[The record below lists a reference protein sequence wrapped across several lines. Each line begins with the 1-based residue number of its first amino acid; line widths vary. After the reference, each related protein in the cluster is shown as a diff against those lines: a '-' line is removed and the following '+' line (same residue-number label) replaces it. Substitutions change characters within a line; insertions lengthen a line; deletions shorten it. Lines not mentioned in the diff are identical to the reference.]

1 MDFLNTMTDAQFAFW
16 YGAALLV
23 VILAYGFVAVAID
36 HRNERRWKEKRRRV
50 IFASR
55 RVQ

>member
-1 MDFLNTMTDAQFAFW
+1 MDFLNTMTDAQFVFW
-16 YGAALLV
+16 YAVAVLAV
-23 VILAYGFVAVAID
+23 TLAYGFVAVAID